1 LAQVDSFNAGTKTA
15 VMTGWNSLFQVDR
28 ELETRPNKDGT
39 GTGMAAN
46 KIVAVDRAN
55 KTVTFENAL
64 TNIDNDHYI
73 FLNGTINNA
82 SMGLMGICDDGTF
95 VPTFQELDRSVYP
108 QARARV
114 FSSAAPRTISE
125 DILMDVV
132 ARLREDGASPDLII
146 GTSFQ
151 LNDICKD
158 LKDRVRFI
166 DPKTGIDLGLS
177 GVKIGDGKAMFT
189 HDSDCPPGYCF
200 PLTKKKIMISELD
213 KLGFMDQDGNVLARI
228 NGKDGY
234 EATLTHYFNMV
245 ALSCFDQARVEML
258 NENRV
263 GD

>member
-1 LAQVDSFNAGTKTA
+1 
-15 VMTGWNSLFQVDR
+15 
-28 ELETRPNKDGT
+28 
-39 GTGMAAN
+39 
-46 KIVAVDRAN
+46 
-55 KTVTFENAL
+55 
-64 TNIDNDHYI
+64 
-73 FLNGTINNA
+73 
-82 SMGLMGICDDGTF
+82 
-95 VPTFQELDRSVYP
+95 
-108 QARARV
+108 
-114 FSSAAPRTISE
+114 
-125 DILMDVV
+125 MDVV